1 MTMSKSARLGNDE
14 WRTIFRVIGEC
25 RDLGDDRIQWREHW
39 ITELARLTGA
49 VYGAAG
55 EIAGCRALRP
65 KDLGLASWGWQDGFV
80 DPTVI
85 ESQLNEFRRD
95 PEYSATMI
103 HYLRRNAADEGVCHS
118 RRQLMADREWYA
130 SPDYQVIARA
140 FGVDHALFCFRP
152 IPGAGPD
159 ECAGILL
166 SREEGRRDFAA
177 RDLAVVREAI
187 RAITP
192 LIGGPL
198 ARFADVSPLDLSPRA
213 RQVLACLLEGDGDK
227 QIAARLSLS
236 TYTVNQYTKVI
247 YKHFGVMS
255 RSELLARWV
264 RRGWGGRFPWAD

>member
-1 MTMSKSARLGNDE
+1 MTMSKSARLGNHE

-25 RDLGDDRIQWREHW
+25 RHFGDDPIQWRDHW
-39 ITELARLTGA
+39 LTELARLTGA

-65 KDLGLASWGWQDGFV
+65 KDLGVRTWACQHGSV
-80 DPTVI
+80 DPTVV
-85 ESQLNEFRRD
+85 EAQLNEFRRN
-95 PEYSATMI
+95 PKHAPTII
-103 HYLRRNAADEGVCHS
+103 HCLRRNAVEEGLCHS
-118 RRQLMADREWYA
+118 RKHLVADREWYS
-130 SPDYQVIARA
+130 SPEYHVTARA
-140 FGVDHALFCFRP
+140 FGCDHSLLCFRQV
-152 IPGAGPD
+152 PGAVPD
-159 ECAGILL
+159 ECAGTLL
-166 SREEGRRDFAA
+166 SRADGDCDFSA
-177 RDLAVVREAI
+177 RDLAIVREAT

-236 TYTVNQYTKVI
+236 PYTVNQYTKVI
-247 YKHFGVMS
+247 YQHFGVMS
-255 RSELLARWV
+255 RSELLARSI